1 MDAMHLRVRTILL
14 AILMFGAGLGVSR
27 GMMNGVGAVFS
38 GDQPLPAGATAA
50 QRGAAVI
57 KNHLVVV
64 QLLGEAGKSC
74 GLQVGDEI
82 TEIDEEAVAGRT
94 VADALGDIDGYFDST
109 VVLVVKRKG
118 ESAPLTL
125 TVVRH
130 YAHPSG
136 TTVSPIGA

>member
-1 MDAMHLRVRTILL
+1 MYFQVRIVVLAMLVLV
-14 AILMFGAGLGVSR
+14 AGPGVSR

-57 KNHLVVV
+57 KNHLIVV
-64 QLLGEAGKSC
+64 QLLGEVGKAC

-82 TEIDEEAVAGRT
+82 TEIDDEPVAGRT

-109 VVLVVKRKG
+109 VVLTVKRKG

-136 TTVSPIGA
+136 TTMSAAGT

>member
-1 MDAMHLRVRTILL
+1 MNLRVWRALL
-14 AILMFGAGLGVSR
+14 VLLMLVASLGVSR
-27 GMMNGVGAVFS
+27 GMMNGVGAVFA

-57 KNHLVVV
+57 KDHLVVV
-64 QLLGEAGKSC
+64 QLLGVAGKSC
-74 GLQVGDEI
+74 GLRVGDEI
-82 TEIDEEAVAGRT
+82 TEIDGQSVAGRT

-109 VVLVVKRKG
+109 VELVVKRKG

-136 TTVSPIGA
+136 TTLSPDGA

>member
-1 MDAMHLRVRTILL
+1 MNLWFRKVLL
-14 AILMFGAGLGVSR
+14 MMLMLVAGLGVSR

-38 GDQPLPAGATAA
+38 GDQPLPARATAA
-50 QRGAAVI
+50 QKGAAVI
-57 KNHLVVV
+57 KDHLVVV

-82 TEIDEEAVAGRT
+82 TEIDEQAVAGRT

-109 VVLVVKRKG
+109 VELVVKRKG

-136 TTVSPIGA
+136 TTLSPTGA

>member
-1 MDAMHLRVRTILL
+1 MVLL
-14 AILMFGAGLGVSR
+14 LAGLGVSR
-27 GMMNGVGAVFS
+27 GMMNGVGAVFA

-57 KNHLVVV
+57 KDHLIVV
-64 QLLGEAGKSC
+64 QLLGVAGKSC

-82 TEIDEEAVAGRT
+82 TEIDDQAVAGRT
-94 VADALGDIDGYFDST
+94 VADALDDIDGYFDST

-118 ESAPLTL
+118 EPAPLTL

-136 TTVSPIGA
+136 TTVSAEGT